1 MSTYSEKIAE
11 LEGILTSM
19 RSDTCDIDTLAARTR
34 RAAELLTECRAALT
48 ATETEL
54 AQILDTLTPPKE

>member
-11 LEGILTSM
+11 LEG
-19 RSDTCDIDTLAARTR
+19 SDTCDIDTLAARTR

>member
-11 LEGILTSM
+11 LEGILNSM
-19 RSDTCDIDTLAARTR
+19 RSDSCDIDTLAARTG

>member
-1 MSTYSEKIAE
+1 
-11 LEGILTSM
+11 M

>member
-11 LEGILTSM
+11 LEGILNSM
-19 RSDTCDIDTLAARTR
+19 RSDSCDIDTLAARTR